1 MVSAGSRA
9 LAALACLAWCAAAP
23 PAPAQEDAAEGLEIL
38 RSLAPRAGQTEAPRY
53 IAEGVQ
59 FDYASDRLTA
69 EARGTLDR
77 MARALRS
84 TELGGL
90 RFRIE
95 GHTDS
100 RGSAA
105 YNMDLSVRRAR
116 AVAAYL
122 AEVRGFAAARFDMVG
137 HGESRPRDPTNPE
150 GAINRRVE
158 IVTLVPPPAPTAP
171 PPPQPETGDR
181 PEESFVRDVL
191 TGDGG

>member
-1 MVSAGSRA
+1 M
-9 LAALACLAWCAAAP
+9 
-23 PAPAQEDAAEGLEIL
+23 
-38 RSLAPRAGQTEAPRY
+38 
-53 IAEGVQ
+53 Q

-69 EARGTLDR
+69 EARRTLDR
-77 MARALRS
+77 LARALRS

-90 RFRIE
+90 RFRVE

-137 HGESRPRDPTNPE
+137 HGESRPRDPANPE

-158 IVTLVPPPAPTAP
+158 IVTLVPQPAPAAP
-171 PPPQPETGDR
+171 PPPQPARTAPSPPQPATGDR

-191 TGDGG
+191 TGDGS